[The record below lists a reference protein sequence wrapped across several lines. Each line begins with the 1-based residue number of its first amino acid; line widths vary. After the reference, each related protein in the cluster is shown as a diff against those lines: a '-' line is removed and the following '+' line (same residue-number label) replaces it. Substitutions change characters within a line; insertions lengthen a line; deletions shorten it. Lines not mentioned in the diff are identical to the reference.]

1 MENTEFPIKLLGL
14 DFKEGGEGGGGTG
27 FQKEINN
34 WTHDSIC
41 SSLNC
46 FAGAICQI
54 TVKS

>member
-1 MENTEFPIKLLGL
+1 MENSEFPIKLLGL
-14 DFKEGGEGGGGTG
+14 DFKEGGEGGGTG
-27 FQKEINN
+27 FQKEIDN